1 MKFST
6 TFVTCLALASGV
18 KAAPVATQRNGSHG
32 ARVSALAMSELGDA
46 VNDRPSWGSSNWSG
60 GVLQGSDFRTVTGTF
75 TIPNITMLYPGEPT
89 NGTHSVAV
97 WVGIDG
103 IHDCDAL
110 LQTGVDLTMEKGI
123 PKFKA
128 WFEWIPGPSTDFDHE
143 LEFSVG
149 DSVTMTVTATSKTGG
164 IAMVEN
170 NSKGTSVN
178 HTFANETAELCL
190 ANADWIVER
199 WTLTSTHQ
207 DDSGRS
213 YRHSTQVSPVD
224 FDTLTFTNASATTA
238 NGSSLDACNARTE
251 SVDLYEDVV
260 KDNRSSSRLQMVTTF
275 DNSSITVSYVR
286 GDHVK

>member
-1 MKFST
+1 
-6 TFVTCLALASGV
+6 
-18 KAAPVATQRNGSHG
+18 
-32 ARVSALAMSELGDA
+32 
-46 VNDRPSWGSSNWSG
+46 
-60 GVLQGSDFRTVTGTF
+60 
-75 TIPNITMLYPGEPT
+75 
-89 NGTHSVAV
+89 
-97 WVGIDG
+97 
-103 IHDCDAL
+103 
-110 LQTGVDLTMEKGI
+110 MEKGV

-275 DNSSITVSYVR
+275 DDSSITVSYVR